1 VKQKYSIFLLFLIF
15 LLALYCSVFYGGSGS
30 LSWSELNTNNFIFW
44 EIRFPKTLTAIL
56 AGFALPTAGLLL
68 QVLFRNPLAGP
79 YALGISSGASLM
91 VALSVLA
98 AQMIGFGGG
107 MFYGKSVVIVSA
119 LVGSLF
125 VTMLLLGIS
134 TRVRNNVVLLLIGLM
149 ISQICSALLG
159 TLEYYAEPGNLKN
172 FVLWGMGSLSGTDY
186 NDILTFLCFVFISFL
201 MLLYNIKPLNAL
213 LLGDEYARNLGFNI
227 VRTRFFLILISS
239 LLVGICTAYCG
250 PVAFVG
256 ISVPILSRML
266 FQTSR
271 QEWHLFTGLLMGSSL
286 LLFSDALSHNLIHDS
301 SLPVNIITT
310 LLGAPVVLYLMFK
323 NKQW

>member
-1 VKQKYSIFLLFLIF
+1 MKNKYAILLLFGIF

-30 LSWSELNTNNFIFW
+30 LSWSDLNKGHFIFW

-56 AGFALPTAGLLL
+56 AGIALPTAGLLL

-79 YALGISSGASLM
+79 YALGISSGASLF
-91 VALSVLA
+91 VALSLLA
-98 AQMIGFGGG
+98 VQGVGFGV
-107 MFYGKSVVIVSA
+107 FFGKSMLIASA
-119 LVGSLF
+119 LSGSVLI
-125 VTMLLLGIS
+125 TLLLLAIS
-134 TRVRNNVVLLLIGLM
+134 SRVRNNVLVLLIGLM

-159 TLEYYAEPGNLKN
+159 ALEYYAEPGNLKN
-172 FVLWGMGSLSGTDY
+172 FVLWGMGSLSGTNYTDVLVFFSF
-186 NDILTFLCFVFISFL
+186 ILVSFF
-201 MLLYNIKPLNAL
+201 MLLYFIKPLNAL
-213 LLGDEYARNLGFNI
+213 LLGNEYARSLGFNI
-227 VRTRFFLILISS
+227 NRLRFFLILISS
-239 LLVGICTAYCG
+239 LLTGICTAFCG

-256 ISVPILSRML
+256 LSVPILSRIL

-271 QEWHLFTGLLMGSSL
+271 QEWHLLSGVLMGSSL
-286 LLFSDALSHNLIHDS
+286 LLFADALSHNLLPDS

>member
-1 VKQKYSIFLLFLIF
+1 MKQKYTILLLIVVF

-30 LSWSELNTNNFIFW
+30 LNWSEVNSRNFIFW
-44 EIRFPKTLTAIL
+44 EIRFPKTVTAIL

-79 YALGISSGASLM
+79 YALGISSGASFM
-91 VALSVLA
+91 VALSLLA
-98 AQMIGFGGG
+98 AQSIGFGL
-107 MFYGKSVVIVSA
+107 FFGKSILIVSA
-119 LVGSLF
+119 LAGSF
-125 VTMLLLGIS
+125 VVTMLLLGIS

-149 ISQICSALLG
+149 IAQICSALLG

-172 FVLWGMGSLSGTDY
+172 FVLWGMGSLSGTNY
-186 NDILTFLCFVFISFL
+186 TDIFLFFTFILVSFL
-201 MLLYNIKPLNAL
+201 MLLYFIKPLNAL
-213 LLGDEYARNLGFNI
+213 LLGDEYARSLGFNI
-227 VRTRFFLILISS
+227 ARTRFFLILISS
-239 LLVGICTAYCG
+239 MLTGICTAFCG
-250 PVAFVG
+250 PIAFVG
-256 ISVPILSRML
+256 ISVPILSRIL

-271 QEWHLFTGLLMGSSL
+271 QQWHLFSGAFIGSSL
-286 LLFSDALSHNLIHDS
+286 LLFADALTHNLIPDS